1 MIKPELWFGSRRSI
15 VSWVRDLKHWCSE
28 TLLYPAYWHSDQ
40 VLLWLFYDKGMVAT
54 LGFFSSPAFVQL
66 TVLPLDIQMFTTP
79 RILDSKLR
87 CARLFDNFSTVC
99 MLIKWFI
106 FSLPIYKRFLARS
119 IHNSPHQQSR
129 TSCFPKDCFAAPQI
143 VSYCPNYICS
153 TNCQCLSNVC
163 LSGQTVRSL
172 ITTNTCMT
180 QTVMWFMW
188 WMQGTDGKT
197 NEAVLQALACGKVG
211 GGGAALTLDVH
222 WVSSIPEAGIQYKN

>member
-1 MIKPELWFGSRRSI
+1 MTKGWWLRLDFFLRLHLYNWLYCHWISKRLQLRVYSI
-15 VSWVRDLKHWCSE
+15 LNYDVPDYLTIFRPCVCSLNDL
-28 TLLYPAYWHSDQ
+28 
-40 VLLWLFYDKGMVAT
+40 F
-54 LGFFSSPAFVQL
+54 
-66 TVLPLDIQMFTTP
+66 
-79 RILDSKLR
+79 
-87 CARLFDNFSTVC
+87 
-99 MLIKWFI
+99 

-180 QTVMWFMW
+180 QAEMWFIG

-197 NEAVLQALACGKVG
+197 NEAVLQALACVKG
-211 GGGAALTLDVH
+211 GGGGVALTLDVH